1 MPRLVACVA
10 APLLVLMACEE
21 ASSPPSTAP
30 PTEPGRRTSVY
41 GKAMDRAEDLQ
52 KEVAEYNRQIE
63 RTIDQGT
70 ASEPPKSK
78 PEPPKSRKP

>member
-1 MPRLVACVA
+1 MPRRTAFTAL
-10 APLLVLMACEE
+10 PLLVLLACEE
-21 ASSPPSTAP
+21 ASPPQAASSPPADPS
-30 PTEPGRRTSVY
+30 RRTSVY

-70 ASEPPKSK
+70 A
-78 PEPPKSRKP
+78 PEPPKPKKP